1 MLGQLTLSDALVAAA
16 GSAPPCVPFMLA
28 CLLGV
33 SGMRRVVALL
43 VGASAV
49 NMESSKSTMPD
60 RDLLRLLLSSDSD
73 LLAAA
78 LLAASSLVL
87 RSCRLQACAVGL
99 VLNLATEISTE
110 TLV

>member
-1 MLGQLTLSDALVAAA
+1 MAAEETL
-16 GSAPPCVPFMLA
+16 PFTLA

-33 SGMRRVVALL
+33 SGTRGVVALL
-43 VGASAV
+43 VAAVNGSAV
-49 NMESSKSTMPD
+49 NIESSKSTTPD

-87 RSCRLQACAVGL
+87 RS
-99 VLNLATEISTE
+99 
-110 TLV
+110 